1 MSRSICNQHD
11 GHSRAIEKLEVNNQ
25 FKPKVAAG
33 MTGGFGA
40 SLLERQGSE
49 DERLGRNAEP
59 ECYISDISYALD
71 DQDITVTASKGQ
83 SQIIPDN
90 LFGNNWAASRD

>member
-25 FKPKVAAG
+25 LKPKVAAG

-49 DERLGRNAEP
+49 DERLGRKAEP
-59 ECYISDISYALD
+59 ERHIGTTGYTLD
-71 DQDITVTASKGQ
+71 DQEIIVTASKGQ
-83 SQIIPDN
+83 S
-90 LFGNNWAASRD
+90 